1 MMTVKNTALEL
12 AKHGFKVF
20 PLITN
25 TKRPIKDQSYLT
37 ASNDPQTVAKWFDDM
52 HVIPSSQVALLV
64 YSVNRD
70 PSALNGDG
78 YRSSNAINTARLIR
92 QKGSQTM
99 TKKRSFSPDITEEN
113 KFYNLPLTAQAL
125 YFHLGM
131 IADDDGVVNRVHSL
145 ANYLGADINDIDAL
159 INQGYLLKISESKKL
174 YVLTDWLINNT
185 IRKDRYKPT
194 MYGEELA
201 KIGIDHR
208 RYYLR

>member
-1 MMTVKNTALEL
+1 MIAKNTALEL
-12 AKHGFKVF
+12 VKRGYKVF
-20 PLITN
+20 PLVPN

-37 ASNDPQTVAKWFDDM
+37 ASNDPHTVAKWFGDLLA
-52 HVIPSSQVALLV
+52 IQGAQVTSLAH
-64 YSVNRD
+64 SINRD
-70 PSALNGDG
+70 PSALNGDA
-78 YRSSNAINTARLIR
+78 YRRSIVTNTVRIIR
-92 QKGSQTM
+92 QKGNSKM
-99 TKKRSFSPDITEEN
+99 AKKRSFSPDITEED
-113 KFYNLPLTAQAL
+113 KFYNLPLTAQAF

-131 IADDDGVVNRVHSL
+131 IADDDGVVNRGHSL

-201 KIGIDHR
+201 KLRLHNK

>member
-1 MMTVKNTALEL
+1 MRAQ
-12 AKHGFKVF
+12 A
-20 PLITN
+20 TN
-25 TKRPIKDQSYLT
+25 KLLRSYLT
-37 ASNDPQTVAKWFDDM
+37 RKKRDPRTTLKNLATLLTCDLTPCQHFNKKHFRY
-52 HVIPSSQVALLV
+52 IPSTDFLPCPIV
-64 YSVNRD
+64 RD
-70 PSALNGDG
+70 PSALNGDA
-78 YRSSNAINTARLIR
+78 YRRSIALNTARLIR
-92 QKGSQTM
+92 QKGSSNM

>member
-1 MMTVKNTALEL
+1 MRAQ
-12 AKHGFKVF
+12 A
-20 PLITN
+20 TN
-25 TKRPIKDQSYLT
+25 KLLRSYLT
-37 ASNDPQTVAKWFDDM
+37 RKKRDPRTTLKNLATLLTCDLTPCQHFNKKHFRY
-52 HVIPSSQVALLV
+52 IPSTDFLPCPIV
-64 YSVNRD
+64 RD

-78 YRSSNAINTARLIR
+78 YRSSIAINTARLIR

>member
-1 MMTVKNTALEL
+1 MTVKNTALEL

-20 PLITN
+20 PLVPN
-25 TKRPIKDQSYLT
+25 TKRPIKDHSYLT
-37 ASNDPQTVAKWFDDM
+37 ASNDPQTVAKWFDDLNATQG
-52 HVIPSSQVALLV
+52 SQVALLV

-99 TKKRSFSPDITEEN
+99 TKKRSFSPSITEEI
-113 KFYNLPLTAQAL
+113 KFHNLPLTTQAL

-131 IADDDGVVNRVHSL
+131 IADDDGVVDRVHSL

-159 INQGYLLKISESKKL
+159 INQGYLLKISESKKI

-194 MYGEELA
+194 IHGEELA
-201 KIGIDHR
+201 KLGLNNK

>member
-1 MMTVKNTALEL
+1 MIAKNTALEL

-20 PLITN
+20 PLVPN

-37 ASNDPQTVAKWFDDM
+37 ASNDPQTVAKWFDDLPP
-52 HVIPSSQVALLV
+52 IQGPQVSLLA
-64 YSVNRD
+64 YSINRD
-70 PSALNGDG
+70 PSALNGDA
-78 YRSSNAINTARLIR
+78 YRPSIVTNTVRVIR
-92 QKGSQTM
+92 QKGNSKM
-99 TKKRSFSPDITEEN
+99 AKKRSFSPDITEEN

-145 ANYLGADINDIDAL
+145 SNYLGTDINDIDIL
-159 INQGYLLKISESKKL
+159 INQGYLLKISESKKI
-174 YVLTDWLINNT
+174 YVLTDWLANNT

-194 MYGEELA
+194 MYSEELA
-201 KIGIDHR
+201 KLRLHNK

>member
-1 MMTVKNTALEL
+1 MRAQ
-12 AKHGFKVF
+12 A
-20 PLITN
+20 TN
-25 TKRPIKDQSYLT
+25 KLLRSYLT
-37 ASNDPQTVAKWFDDM
+37 RKKRDPRTTLKNLATLLTCDLTPCQHFNKKHFRY
-52 HVIPSSQVALLV
+52 IPSTDFLPCPIV
-64 YSVNRD
+64 RD
-70 PSALNGDG
+70 PSALNGDA
-78 YRSSNAINTARLIR
+78 YRRSIALNTARLIR

-99 TKKRSFSPDITEEN
+99 TKKRSFSPSITEEI
-113 KFYNLPLTAQAL
+113 KFHNLPLTAQAL

-131 IADDDGVVNRVHSL
+131 IADDDGVVDRVHSL

-159 INQGYLLKISESKKL
+159 INQGYLLKISESKKI

-201 KIGIDHR
+201 KLGLNNK